1 MCFSSHLYSVVEEA
15 DLHSFLRWLLFLHPQ
30 GKMSPSISVE
40 NIVDKSIRLPVV
52 QENIKKSMSIS

>member
-52 QENIKKSMSIS
+52 QENIKKSMSTC

>member
-52 QENIKKSMSIS
+52 QENIK